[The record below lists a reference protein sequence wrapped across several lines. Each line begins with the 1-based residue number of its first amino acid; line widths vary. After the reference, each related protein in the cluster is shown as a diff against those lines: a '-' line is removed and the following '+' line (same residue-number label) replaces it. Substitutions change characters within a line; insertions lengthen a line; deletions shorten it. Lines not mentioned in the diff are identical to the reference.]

1 MAVLIE
7 NGGSG
12 GAIAA
17 PIAGLCLEKFFYN
30 QILPRVYAAKN
41 TVKSDSLDAETPIKR
56 DATDTE
62 TAIEDSLQ

>member
-1 MAVLIE
+1 VLIE

-30 QILPRVYAAKN
+30 QILPRVIAAKD
-41 TVKSDSLDAETPIKR
+41 TVRGDSLRTDTPIKR
-56 DATDTE
+56 DSTDTE
-62 TAIEDSLQ
+62 TTIQDSL